1 MENTNLDKKVLR
13 TVLREMDMDIKERAK
28 ELSNA
33 ETRLRMAQENKIRL
47 QIALDSILE
56 SEDE

>member
-33 ETRLRMAQENKIRL
+33 ETRLRIAQENRIRL